1 MVSISVMAASIAIL
15 SFGEGTEVESYLERL
30 DCYFLVT
37 KTTDEDRVLILLMG
51 LSVTQY

>member
-1 MVSISVMAASIAIL
+1 VLTYILIVSIGVMAASRAIP

-37 KTTDEDRVLILLMG
+37 KTTDED
-51 LSVTQY
+51 